1 MDRIRVAVLWC
12 AVVIVSL
19 VALRSGVAQGQDPLA
34 GLNDEQKRELA
45 AAFTG
50 VTTSGRATTG
60 LFPIRRTGVSAGT
73 IRAAADAF
81 LNSLNEDQRRRT
93 SFAVDDR
100 EWRMWINTPQPVRQG
115 VSFQEM
121 SDRQRALAIGL
132 LRASLSAK
140 GLKKAED
147 IMKLNETMA
156 ELSGRT
162 ELFGQWKYWITVMG
176 TPSDA
181 EPWGWQLDGHH
192 CVINYFVLGD
202 QVVMTPTFMGSEPV
216 RADAGKFKGTT
227 VLQDEQNKGVSLLTA
242 LDAGQRSKAILRAD
256 KGGGETLAGAYKDN
270 VVLDYAGIRASELTE
285 RQREQ
290 LLDLIAEYVDNEPE
304 GHARLRMEDVRKHVA
319 NTYFAWIGTP
329 DPAGVFYYRVQSP
342 VILIE
347 FDHQSQVLPGA
358 SRGASRNHIHT
369 VVRTPNG
376 NDYGKDLLRQ
386 HYVQHRHGTL

>member
-192 CVINYFVLGD
+192 CVISYFVLGD

-242 LDAGQRSKAILRAD
+242 LDAGQRAKAILRAD